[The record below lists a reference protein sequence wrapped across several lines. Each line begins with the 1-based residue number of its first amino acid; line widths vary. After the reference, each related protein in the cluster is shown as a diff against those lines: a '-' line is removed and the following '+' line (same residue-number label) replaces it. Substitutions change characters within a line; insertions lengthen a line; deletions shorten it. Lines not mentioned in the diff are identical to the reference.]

1 MLKTQQVHIIKDFN
15 FPVEQLFALLSEH
28 ENLSKIFFPAK
39 ITRIKDGIDSR
50 NGVGSARKM
59 SLPLAPSFVETTLV
73 YDENKLIEY
82 AITEGISPI
91 KNHRGVMTFTDL
103 GNNRSQLNYTIEFK
117 GRAPLIGPII
127 KIALQNGIEQG
138 LEKLKP

>member
-1 MLKTQQVHIIKDFN
+1 MLKTQQVKVVKEFD
-15 FPVEQLFALLSEH
+15 FPVQQLFALLSEH

-39 ITRIKDGIDSR
+39 VTRIKNGTDSR

-73 YDENKLIEY
+73 YEENKLIEY

-91 KNHRGVMTFTDL
+91 KEHRGIMMFTDL
-103 GNNRSQLNYTIEFK
+103 GDRSKLDYTIQFK
-117 GRAPLIGPII
+117 GRVPLLGPII
-127 KIALQNGIEQG
+127 KAALQNGINQG
-138 LEKLKP
+138 LKKLKP